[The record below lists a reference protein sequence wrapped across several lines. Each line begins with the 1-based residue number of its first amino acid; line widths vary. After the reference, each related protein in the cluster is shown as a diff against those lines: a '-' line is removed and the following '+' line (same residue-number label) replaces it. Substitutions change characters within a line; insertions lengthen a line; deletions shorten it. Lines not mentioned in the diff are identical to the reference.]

1 GIDTLNGGDGIDTL
15 NGGDGNDTLNGGAGI
30 DTLNGG
36 AGNDILNGDGLVT
49 TYINNFTQRADLSN
63 SWMFHGDWSN
73 LIVGDF
79 NGDGKDD
86 FLRQEKGGWAGDND
100 MMAQVFLSNGNG
112 SFTQQ
117 ADLSNPGMF
126 NGNLSN
132 LMVGDFNGDGK
143 DDFLRQE
150 KGSWA
155 NDNGLMVQVF
165 LSNGDGSFTQRADL
179 SNPGMFNGNLS
190 NLMVGDF
197 NGDGKDDFL
206 RQEKG
211 GWAGDNNLMAQVFLS
226 NGDGSFTQRAD
237 LSNPEIFNGNLS
249 NLMVGDF
256 NGDGSN
262 DFLRQEKGSWANDNS
277 MMAQAFLNDNN
288 NNDTLTGGAGKDTL
302 TGGLGADRFDYRNL
316 TDSLFNSFDVITD
329 FNAKNDLFLVSTGR
343 SAFNNVGSVS
353 TLNTTGIAAK
363 LTNANFGSNSAAQFT
378 FGSRTFV
385 GVNDAIAGFNAN
397 TDAII
402 ELTGLTGTLGIGNFT
417 TVV

>member
-1 GIDTLNGGDGIDTL
+1 
-15 NGGDGNDTLNGGAGI
+15 
-30 DTLNGG
+30 
-36 AGNDILNGDGLVT
+36 
-49 TYINNFTQRADLSN
+49 
-63 SWMFHGDWSN
+63 
-73 LIVGDF
+73 
-79 NGDGKDD
+79 
-86 FLRQEKGGWAGDND
+86 
-100 MMAQVFLSNGNG
+100 
-112 SFTQQ
+112 
-117 ADLSNPGMF
+117 
-126 NGNLSN
+126 
-132 LMVGDFNGDGK
+132 MVGDFNGDGK

-155 NDNGLMVQVF
+155 NDNGLMV
-165 LSNGDGSFTQRADL
+165 
-179 SNPGMFNGNLS
+179 
-190 NLMVGDF
+190 
-197 NGDGKDDFL
+197 
-206 RQEKG
+206 
-211 GWAGDNNLMAQVFLS
+211 QVFLS